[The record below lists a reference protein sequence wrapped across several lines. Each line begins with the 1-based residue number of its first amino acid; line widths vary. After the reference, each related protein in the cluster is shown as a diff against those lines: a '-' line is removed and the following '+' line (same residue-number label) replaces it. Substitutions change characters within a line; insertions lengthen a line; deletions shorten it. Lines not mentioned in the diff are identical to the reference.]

1 MRKLTVL
8 IGLLLLLAAPLET
21 VEAAD
26 LKQYG
31 GVVTDKDE
39 ISDRRSEYA
48 CDCCQ
53 KCRAARRPVVPIE
66 GKEEKEAKEEK
77 DGREGKDAADAAN
90 TNGCKDCCDRCGT
103 ALPAPDQ
110 VPPEIIE
117 DRIPPELKDKPK
129 R

>member
-1 MRKLTVL
+1 MIKLTVL
-8 IGLLLLLAAPLET
+8 IGLLLLLAAPLVT

-26 LKQYG
+26 QQQYG
-31 GVVTDKDE
+31 AVVSDKDE
-39 ISDRRSEYA
+39 IKDRRSEYA

-66 GKEEKEAKEEK
+66 GKEEK
-77 DGREGKDAADAAN
+77 DGRVRREGKDAADAAD

-110 VPPEIIE
+110 VPPEIID

>member
-1 MRKLTVL
+1 MIKLAVL
-8 IGLLLLLAAPLET
+8 IGLLLLLAAPLVT

-26 LKQYG
+26 QQQYG
-31 GVVTDKDE
+31 AVVSDKDE
-39 ISDRRSEYA
+39 IKDRRSEYA

-66 GKEEKEAKEEK
+66 GKEEK
-77 DGREGKDAADAAN
+77 DGRVRKEGKDAADSAD
-90 TNGCKDCCDRCGT
+90 TNGCKGCCDRCGT

-117 DRIPPELKDKPK
+117 DRIPPVLKDKPK